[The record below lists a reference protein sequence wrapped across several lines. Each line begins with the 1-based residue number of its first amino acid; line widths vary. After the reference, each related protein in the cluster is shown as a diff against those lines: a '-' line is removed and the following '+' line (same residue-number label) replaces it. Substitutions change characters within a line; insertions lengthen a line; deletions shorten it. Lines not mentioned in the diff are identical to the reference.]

1 MQLGKADTC
10 HPSPARKRGR
20 PPKARS
26 LDQTGDQQN
35 VPPTAWRPITIAQQ
49 PTLPGSHLFTPMA
62 VSPRVHSPSSAPLG
76 PRLAAAPPLV
86 PRPSVAADRH
96 DTSSPSSEEDASKR
110 PKKARTTHFAARSN
124 DVITNTHTYT
134 SHTPRH
140 TRADDVGRTSH
151 LQAQRVDNCDTRHDG
166 ADSAMTKTLMLMLVD
181 EVREV
186 KEENRQLRDRV
197 AELRGQRKRDRAE
210 MRAMENRLQNM
221 EQSMQAMATA
231 QRESAVQMTRL
242 FQQKPLPP
250 SRHATSAPQ
259 PSSASLMTGS
269 LTTTSSSTTITPA
282 ALSSLPQSFD
292 SPPRQSSSFAGA
304 VSPAYS
310 MSARMHGLA
319 GLLHAL
325 PYLRDFDPGLLIVS
339 DLRYT
344 HLP

>member
-1 MQLGKADTC
+1 
-10 HPSPARKRGR
+10 
-20 PPKARS
+20 
-26 LDQTGDQQN
+26 
-35 VPPTAWRPITIAQQ
+35 
-49 PTLPGSHLFTPMA
+49 
-62 VSPRVHSPSSAPLG
+62 
-76 PRLAAAPPLV
+76 
-86 PRPSVAADRH
+86 
-96 DTSSPSSEEDASKR
+96 
-110 PKKARTTHFAARSN
+110 
-124 DVITNTHTYT
+124 
-134 SHTPRH
+134 
-140 TRADDVGRTSH
+140 
-151 LQAQRVDNCDTRHDG
+151 VDNCDTRHDG

-292 SPPRQSSSFAGA
+292 SPPRQSSSFAGS